1 MNISCKVL
9 MDIVLTP
16 LGLGD
21 SHARPLVIAGPCS
34 AESEEQLLSTATQL
48 AACGCQYFRAG
59 VWKPRT
65 KPGGF
70 EGHGAKALPWM
81 KRVKEQTGMQ
91 VITEVATPEHVELCL
106 EYGID
111 MLWVGAR
118 TVTNPFA
125 MQSLADSLRG
135 VDIPVLV
142 KNPMNPDLEL
152 WIGALQRLYV
162 AGISRLGAIH
172 RGFSVYDCHLYR
184 NSPMWQIPI
193 ELRRRMPG
201 LPIFCDPSH
210 IGGHR
215 ELIATLCQQ
224 SMDMGFDG
232 LFVESHCRP
241 TEAWSDAV
249 QQVTPDELGQILH
262 SLVIRD
268 NMISSESISQL
279 REQIDLL
286 DDRLLEV
293 LAERMKL
300 CREIGHFKKVN
311 NMTVVQPQR
320 YNDMLDK
327 RSIQGVLGG
336 MDDDFVRRIFK
347 AIHEESVRQQI
358 EIINQ

>member
-1 MNISCKVL
+1 

-21 SHARPLVIAGPCS
+21 SHERPVVIAGPCS

-48 AACGCQYFRAG
+48 AALGCRNFRAG

-65 KPGGF
+65 KPGCF
-70 EGHGAKALPWM
+70 EGHGEKALPWM
-81 KRVKEQTGMQ
+81 KAVKAQTGMQ

-125 MQSLADSLRG
+125 MQALADSLRG

-152 WIGALQRLYV
+152 WVGALERLSV

-172 RGFSVYDCHLYR
+172 RGFSIYDSHVYR

-193 ELRRRMPG
+193 ELRRRMPK

-210 IGGHR
+210 ISGHR
-215 ELIATLCQQ
+215 ELIALLSQQ
-224 SMDMGFDG
+224 AMDMGFDG
-232 LFVESHCRP
+232 LFVESHCQP
-241 TEAWSDAV
+241 DEAWSDAA
-249 QQVTPDELGQILH
+249 QQITPSELGRILQ

-268 NMISSESISQL
+268 NKVASESINQL
-279 REQIDLL
+279 REQIDQI
-286 DDRLLEV
+286 DDRLMEV

-300 CREIGHFKKVN
+300 CREIGHFKKEN

-320 YNDMLDK
+320 YNEMLDK
-327 RSIQGVLGG
+327 RSTQGALGG
-336 MDDDFVRRIFK
+336 MDDDFVRRVFK

>member
-1 MNISCKVL
+1 

-111 MLWVGAR
+111 ILWIGAR
-118 TVTNPFA
+118 TTTNPFA
-125 MQSLADSLRG
+125 VQAVADSLQG

-142 KNPMNPDLEL
+142 KNPINPDLEL
-152 WIGALQRLYV
+152 WIGALERLNR
-162 AGISRLGAIH
+162 AGITRLAAVH
-172 RGFSVYDCHLYR
+172 RGFSNYDGHIYR
-184 NSPMWQIPI
+184 NAPLWHIPI
-193 ELRRRMPG
+193 ELRHRIPE
-201 LPIFCDPSH
+201 LPILGDPSH
-210 IGGHR
+210 MGGRR
-215 ELIATLCQQ
+215 ELIAPLCQQ
-224 SMDMGFDG
+224 AMDMGFDG

-241 TEAWSDAV
+241 DEAWSDAS
-249 QQVTPDELGQILH
+249 QQVTPDALKQIVD
-262 SLVIRD
+262 SLIIRD
-268 NMISSESISQL
+268 GQAMSESMNHM
-279 REQIDLL
+279 RKQIDLL
-286 DDRLLEV
+286 DDNLLEI

-300 CREIGHFKKVN
+300 CREIGHYKKEN
-311 NMTVVQPQR
+311 NITVVQQSR
-320 YNDMLDK
+320 YNEMLNR
-327 RSIQGVLGG
+327 RSREGLLGG
-336 MDDDFVRRIFK
+336 MDGNFIKHVFE

-358 EIINQ
+358 EIMNR